1 MTPGID
7 AARKAGIAFDIHEYD
22 HDPAAASYGLEA
34 AEKLGVPAEQVFK
47 TLVVDAG
54 GALVV
59 AILPVN
65 ETLNLKKIAR
75 AAGAKKAAMADSK
88 RVERSSGY
96 VLGGVSPLGQK
107 RALAT
112 YLDASADELDSI
124 YVSAGR
130 RGLEIALAPADL
142 LAITRG
148 SLADLC
154 NS

>member
-34 AEKLGVPAEQVFK
+34 AEKLGVPAEHVFK

-59 AILPVN
+59 AILPVS

-107 RALAT
+107 RALPT
-112 YLDASADELDSI
+112 FLDASAENLDTI

-130 RGLEIALAPADL
+130 RGLEIALAPGDL
-142 LAITRG
+142 LAMVKGATT
-148 SLADLC
+148 DLC
-154 NS
+154 NG